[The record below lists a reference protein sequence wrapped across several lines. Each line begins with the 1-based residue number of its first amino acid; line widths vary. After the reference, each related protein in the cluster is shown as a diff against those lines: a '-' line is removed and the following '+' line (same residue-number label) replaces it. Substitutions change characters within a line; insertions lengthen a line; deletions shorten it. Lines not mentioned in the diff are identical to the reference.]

1 MDVNK
6 VKVLLDKYFAG
17 ASSLQ
22 EEEQLREYFSS
33 NQVDASLK
41 EDRAFFLAASDAMQL
56 PETDEAERKRL
67 QAKLS
72 RQIDGWNMVEK
83 TSVRSVRRVDL
94 RWIAGIAAS
103 LTLLFS
109 FGYFLNNHQQQAS
122 VAMHDAYHDTYTGP
136 RDAAAEAQKALMKF
150 SVDLNKGLDK
160 VSEATN

>member
-6 VKVLLDKYFAG
+6 VKALLDKYFAG
-17 ASSLQ
+17 TSSLQ
-22 EEEQLREYFSS
+22 EEELLRAYFSS
-33 NQVDASLK
+33 NQVDASLEK
-41 EDRAFFLAASDAMQL
+41 DQAFFLAATDVMQL
-56 PETDEAERKRL
+56 PETDEETKQSL
-67 QAKLS
+67 QTKLS

-103 LTLLFS
+103 LALLFS
-109 FGYFLNNHQQQAS
+109 FGYFLNSHQQQAS
-122 VAMHDAYHDTYTGP
+122 VAMHDTYHDTYTDP